1 MNSSGGRDQAT
12 RRLKFEQEGIGM
24 SENEV
29 IEAARATWNAQ
40 ADEHNQ
46 WDELGC
52 DEKLELAVRAAFE
65 TWSAQE
71 VVAWITEDGER
82 VITDAT
88 KRGLPRAVQ
97 APYTLP
103 LVRATLGETL
113 TDGEQ

>member
-1 MNSSGGRDQAT
+1 M
-12 RRLKFEQEGIGM
+12 RRLKQKKVGM

-97 APYTLP
+97 APYTRP

-113 TDGEQ
+113 PDGEQ

>member
-1 MNSSGGRDQAT
+1 
-12 RRLKFEQEGIGM
+12 M
-24 SENEV
+24 SENKV
-29 IEAARATWNAQ
+29 VEAARAKWNAQ

-65 TWSAQE
+65 TLNAQQI
-71 VVAWITEDGER
+71 VAWITEDGER
-82 VITDAT
+82 VITDVT

-103 LVRATLGETL
+103 LVRATSSETL
-113 TDGEQ
+113 TDGEH